1 MPVWIILGVCAAVF
15 VLVVAVAGSRGVF
28 DGAMEQD
35 ETDLPRVD
43 RAPADA
49 GATDL
54 RAIRFTPVLWG
65 YRPAEVD
72 RAMSVLTARIAEL
85 EKAAPSPSTS
95 GPSTTRASTS
105 SPSAPS
111 SSAPDSSTSSPAP
124 GPHADS

>member
-49 GATDL
+49 GAKDL

-95 GPSTTRASTS
+95 GPSTS

-111 SSAPDSSTSSPAP
+111 SSAPDSPTSSPAP

>member
-49 GATDL
+49 GAKDL

-111 SSAPDSSTSSPAP
+111 SSAPDSPTSSPAP